1 MYENV
6 KNAGAQGLVSAGM
19 DAKQIQP
26 IVNQVDTLEKNLC
39 RMQEVLQALEGRLS
53 LVTRPLVDEPCKQP
67 SDIVNCSPMTQSLI
81 RLNTMIERQIVQVS
95 VLHDSLEI

>member
-6 KNAGAQGLVSAGM
+6 KAQGLGAVGM

-39 RMQEVLQALEGRLS
+39 RMQDVLQTLEGRLS
-53 LVTRPLVDEPCKQP
+53 LVTRPLISEACKQP
-67 SDIVNCSPMTQSLI
+67 QETGNVSPMTQRLISL
-81 RLNTMIERQIVQVS
+81 NMMIERQIVQVS
-95 VLHDSLEI
+95 VLHDSLEV

>member
-6 KNAGAQGLVSAGM
+6 KAQSLGAVGT

-39 RMQEVLQALEGRLS
+39 RMQDVLQTLEGRLS
-53 LVTRPLVDEPCKQP
+53 LVTRPLVNAQCEQP
-67 SDIVNCSPMTQSLI
+67 SDMSHASPMTQRLI
-81 RLNTMIERQIVQVS
+81 SLNTMIERQIVQVS
-95 VLHDSLEI
+95 LLHDSLEV

>member
-6 KNAGAQGLVSAGM
+6 KAQGLEAVGM

-39 RMQEVLQALEGRLS
+39 RMQDVLQTLEGRLS
-53 LVTRPLVDEPCKQP
+53 FILITRPLVDDPCKQP
-67 SDIVNCSPMTQSLI
+67 PDIGNGSPMTQRLI
-81 RLNTMIERQIVQVS
+81 SLNTMIERQIVQVS
-95 VLHDSLEI
+95 LLHDSLEI